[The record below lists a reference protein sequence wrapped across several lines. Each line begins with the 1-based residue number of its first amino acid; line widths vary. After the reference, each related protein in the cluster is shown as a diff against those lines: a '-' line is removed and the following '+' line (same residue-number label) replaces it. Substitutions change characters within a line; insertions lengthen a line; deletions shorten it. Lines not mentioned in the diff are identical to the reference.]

1 MNKIYVKKGLYH
13 LQLNTNAALVP
24 TLPSTTQQNLTMVSR
39 TEATERN
46 IMVAESPDGALF
58 APPNTTV
65 IDLPGTAV
73 IEPPDVPS
81 DAEEY
86 VYRTPKR
93 GPNTPP
99 NGTA

>member
-1 MNKIYVKKGLYH
+1 
-13 LQLNTNAALVP
+13 
-24 TLPSTTQQNLTMVSR
+24 
-39 TEATERN
+39 
-46 IMVAESPDGALF
+46 MVAESPDGALF

-65 IDLPGTAV
+65 TDLPGTAV
-73 IEPPDVPS
+73 IEPPDVTS

-99 NGTA
+99 NGTE